1 MKNAAF
7 AIPTAQLRG
16 QDINIEQS
24 LLWDHPAGFNVFQ
37 ISRPGLDDRINY
49 DVPTFIRRGF
59 RVAYTPAREGRRVVS
74 PRAQDF

>member
-37 ISRPGLDDRINY
+37 VNRPGLDDRINY

-59 RVAYTPAREGRRVVS
+59 RVTYSPAGGIRRTVS
-74 PRAQDF
+74 PRVQDI

>member
-7 AIPTAQLRG
+7 AIPTPQLRG

-37 ISRPGLDDRINY
+37 ISRSGLDNRVNY

-59 RVAYTPAREGRRVVS
+59 RVAFTPSGGVRQPVNS
-74 PRAQDF
+74 RA

>member
-7 AIPTAQLRG
+7 AIPTPQLRG

-37 ISRPGLDDRINY
+37 ISQPGLDHRVNY
-49 DVPTFIRRGF
+49 DVPTFIRRGC
-59 RVAYTPAREGRRVVS
+59 RVAYTPSGGVRRTVLS
-74 PRAQDF
+74 RA